1 MSSDSM
7 SLEQIWNDAA
17 KRFASRT
24 SRNLK
29 LKPPKTLD
37 DVRIEIE
44 KQNAEIPDNLPDTK
58 QKVKEAGMNFVL
70 LEAVGWSCCS
80 RCFRG
85 KFRIVGLLVVL
96 ADR

>member
-58 QKVKEAGMNFVL
+58 QKVKEAGMSILYCLKL
-70 LEAVGWSCCS
+70 LGGVAAQGAS
-80 RCFRG
+80 
-85 KFRIVGLLVVL
+85 VVSSESSGCW
-96 ADR
+96 